1 MVSAL
6 AQFADAVDDIAVN
19 QPRPG
24 VSYPEVLAIEEP
36 HAASRLRTAVR
47 GMAGVTLGVLL
58 FMTLVPVAVAAMV
71 GLAWSLAGRPGDF
84 AGFSRQSMAFEN
96 PAGMVAAQLG
106 LALLIPISFALMLT
120 IHRVHP
126 RWLHSVH
133 PGLRWGYGLRA
144 VLVAFVVLN
153 AVLLAS
159 RWGQDWTIR
168 PQQGF
173 WWFAVAIVVTSPL
186 QAAAEEYFFRGYL
199 MQALSPIVRGPWFG
213 IVASAALFAAFH
225 GTQNLPLF
233 LDRFGFGLLAGVL
246 ALKTGGLEAGIA
258 AHVVNNICAFGY
270 AGLTS
275 TIATVKATQVIGWV
289 DAGWDLLGFGLFAL
303 AAIWLGGRMGLT
315 TATPGVAAPLP
326 GR

>member
-1 MVSAL
+1 M
-6 AQFADAVDDIAVN
+6 
-19 QPRPG
+19 
-24 VSYPEVLAIEEP
+24 
-36 HAASRLRTAVR
+36 
-47 GMAGVTLGVLL
+47 
-58 FMTLVPVAVAAMV
+58 
-71 GLAWSLAGRPGDF
+71 
-84 AGFSRQSMAFEN
+84 
-96 PAGMVAAQLG
+96 
-106 LALLIPISFALMLT
+106 
-120 IHRVHP
+120 
-126 RWLHSVH
+126 
-133 PGLRWGYGLRA
+133 RWGYGLAA
-144 VLVAFVVLN
+144 VLVAAVVLN

-168 PQQGF
+168 PQPGF
-173 WWFAVAIVVTSPL
+173 WWFAVAIVLTSPL

-275 TIATVKATQVIGWV
+275 TIAAVKATQVIGWA
-289 DAGWDLLGFGLFAL
+289 DAGWDLAGFGLFAL
-303 AAIWLGGRMGLT
+303 ARSGWRGGWGLATTTPPEVPGLAGRWRRLVKSCVAGPHRVGATLSGHRTAIRSADPSGIVGYGVIGSPPDSGSVSLGSSPSTPAHEVSRRWLWFGNVRWVRLGEQLGPRC
-315 TATPGVAAPLP
+315 VAA
-326 GR
+326 